1 MGKNNEMTANS
12 PSSGDEDNGDEAGDV
27 AASADESASPDNE
40 HKEEDANMAGLSAQL
55 RGLYQDLLDEP
66 IPDRFAQLLKELE
79 TKEADKT

>member
-12 PSSGDEDNGDEAGDV
+12 AGSDDQDNSEDSGGMADDSEDSGALDHEQ
-27 AASADESASPDNE
+27 
-40 HKEEDANMAGLSAQL
+40 KEEDANMAGLSAQL

-79 TKEADKT
+79 NKEAEKQ